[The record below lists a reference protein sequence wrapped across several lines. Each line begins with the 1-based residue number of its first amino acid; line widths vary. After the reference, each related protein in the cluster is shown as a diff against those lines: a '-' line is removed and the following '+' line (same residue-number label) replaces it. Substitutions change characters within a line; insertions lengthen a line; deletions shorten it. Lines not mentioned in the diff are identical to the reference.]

1 MRGIEFSGV
10 TFGYSGAGSQDILK
24 NASFQFDED
33 KITILTGPS
42 GCGKSTVLYLAAG
55 IYPQN
60 GGFLKKGEIRL
71 DGQDPSSLPPDQ
83 RCRLVGMMFQN
94 PSLQFCM
101 DTVEHEI
108 LFCLGNIRVPQ
119 GDMEERLQSALD
131 FCEIHHL
138 RKRRLQTLSGGEKQK
153 AMLACLFAL
162 QPKWLLLDEPF
173 ANVDEASAK
182 ELTQKILQLH
192 HQNVSVLVVDHLL
205 DHWLPIADEIRFMS
219 TGSEMDPKG
228 FPPSEIPPEVLTEK
242 GILAPACPSRL
253 PLQNTEMPSSQTILE
268 LRDLTISRGD
278 RVLLNGIN
286 FSFQSGKKYAIL
298 GKSGSGKSSLF
309 QAIGGSCRYKG
320 TIQIQG
326 RRLRR
331 LLSPRAGTVGFVTQ
345 EAQDQFVAPT
355 VLEEIQVGLKQGP
368 APKKQEGK
376 EESILR
382 GIGLWGHRNFSPYN
396 LSQGQQRRL
405 GVAALLSYDCSLLI
419 CDEPTYAQDPKNAAA
434 IMNELADKVE
444 SRQLT
449 LIFSTHD
456 HRLAEAYADYIL
468 EIKEGR
474 LSPRECV
481 ESLI

>member
-10 TFGYSGAGSQDILK
+10 SFGYSSTDSQDILK
-24 NASFQFDED
+24 DVSFQLDEGR
-33 KITILTGPS
+33 ITLLTGPS

-60 GGFLKKGEIRL
+60 GGFLKRGEIRL

-108 LFCLGNIRVPQ
+108 LFCLGNIQVPQ
-119 GDMEERLQSALD
+119 ENMAERLQAALD
-131 FCEIHHL
+131 FCEIQHL

-162 QPKWLLLDEPF
+162 RPKWLLLDEPF

-182 ELTQKILQLH
+182 ELTQKLLQLH
-192 HQNVSVLVVDHLL
+192 HQNVSILVVDHLL

-219 TGSEMDPKG
+219 TGSEIDPKR
-228 FPPSEIPPEVLTEK
+228 FSPSEILPEVLQEK
-242 GILAPACPSRL
+242 GILSLAEPIRL
-253 PLQNTEMPSSQTILE
+253 PVQRAETPSSQTILE
-268 LRDLTISRGD
+268 LRNLTISRGD

-320 TIQIQG
+320 NIQIQG
-326 RRLRR
+326 RSLRK
-331 LLSPRAGTVGFVTQ
+331 LLSLRAGTVGFVTQ

-355 VLEEIQVGLKQGP
+355 VLEEIQVGLKQGRT
-368 APKKQEGK
+368 PKKQGGK

-419 CDEPTYAQDPKNAAA
+419 CDEPTYAQDLKNATA
-434 IMNELADKVE
+434 IMNELAEKVE
-444 SRQLT
+444 SQRLT

-456 HRLAEAYADYIL
+456 RRLAEKYADCIL

-474 LSPRECV
+474 LSPREWV
-481 ESLI
+481 ESPV